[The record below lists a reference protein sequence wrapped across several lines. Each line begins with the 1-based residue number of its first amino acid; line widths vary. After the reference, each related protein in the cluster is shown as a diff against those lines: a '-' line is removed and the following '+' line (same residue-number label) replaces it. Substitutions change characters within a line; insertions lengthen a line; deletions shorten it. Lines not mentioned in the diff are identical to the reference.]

1 MEFSIIIPKSE
12 FGFSLGGLADV
23 QQSVRSRFRSRFF
36 PTGVAWS
43 EATLVRVLCG
53 IRAGPVR
60 DSCGSC
66 AGPVRDSCGIR
77 AGCPAECAGRPA
89 GCGEQNRFLLFRFFG
104 KSKRTLGTSK
114 VSKWTFH
121 FNSLSMKSLF
131 ETGSTTGSA
140 DLATAARPASAS
152 APAQLHLS
160 VTVLC
165 SGLHVPRTAGDR
177 VAFFVDTRRR
187 KVVLFERFSRKV
199 LQF

>member
-1 MEFSIIIPKSE
+1 MSSRV
-12 FGFSLGGLADV
+12 FGHDLGHV
-23 QQSVRSRFRSRFF
+23 FF
-36 PTGVAWS
+36 QLGSHGAKRP
-43 EATLVRVLCG
+43 
-53 IRAGPVR
+53 
-60 DSCGSC
+60 SCGSC
-66 AGPVRDSCGIR
+66 AGFVRDSCGIR

-152 APAQLHLS
+152 APASAPAQLHLS

-165 SGLHVPRTAGDR
+165 SGLHVPRTAGDHVARTAGDR

>member
-1 MEFSIIIPKSE
+1 MSSRV
-12 FGFSLGGLADV
+12 FGHDLGHVFFQLGSHGAKRP
-23 QQSVRSRFRSRFF
+23 SCRSCAGF
-36 PTGVAWS
+36 
-43 EATLVRVLCG
+43 VRVLCG
-53 IRAGPVR
+53 IRAGF
-60 DSCGSC
+60 
-66 AGPVRDSCGIR
+66 VRDSCGIR

-140 DLATAARPASAS
+140 DLATAARPASA
-152 APAQLHLS
+152 PAQLHLS

-187 KVVLFERFSRKV
+187 KVVLFERLIWKE